1 MKNQAAELL
10 LLDVEDVEEE
20 GEDEPDPDDESE
32 DEDDES
38 EDEEDDEL
46 PLSLFA
52 AGLAEPAPE
61 LLELEEERLSFR

>member
-20 GEDEPDPDDESE
+20 GEDEPDP
-32 DEDDES
+32 DDES